1 MRNRGGSV
9 WKSKHNCLY
18 FNTDPLAESNS
29 GCPAEDAET
38 VFNISEGEES
48 GPVRW

>member
-18 FNTDPLAESNS
+18 FNTDLLAESNS
-29 GCPAEDAET
+29 GCLAEDAET

-48 GPVRW
+48 GPVPW